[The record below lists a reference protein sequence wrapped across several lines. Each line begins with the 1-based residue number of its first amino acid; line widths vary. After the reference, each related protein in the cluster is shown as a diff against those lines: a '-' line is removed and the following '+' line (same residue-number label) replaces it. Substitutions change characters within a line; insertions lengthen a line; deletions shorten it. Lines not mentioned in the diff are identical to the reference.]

1 MSPPAQASSDSFIP
15 KESPSASRASLL
27 FPSSSEQSDLDV
39 YSSSSA
45 VVHGTH
51 GNGNGH
57 GHGHVSGNGSS
68 GSHVHAQA
76 QFEGQSQTHP
86 ALHSAYPDV
95 HMASIDQASGQ
106 GQRQR
111 PQAHHRPKHPLP
123 STSHAIPRRD
133 PFFGEGMGMGMGM
146 DDDEYTDSD
155 YDSDGDE
162 SSSASRSDDGGPF
175 EDSSDSNSDDNL
187 DKALVAPNKT
197 LFVRLPL
204 STYNYTCLLP
214 FAERIR
220 RFPTLRP
227 YVCLSASQ
235 AHVCANG
242 TQRASKTLIVVSRST
257 SLIGRKPVF
266 FLPFPQ

>member
-1 MSPPAQASSDSFIP
+1 MSPPTQTSSDSFIP

-51 GNGNGH
+51 GNG
-57 GHGHVSGNGSS
+57 HGHVSGNGS
-68 GSHVHAQA
+68 GGGHVHAQA
-76 QFEGQSQTHP
+76 QFQGQSQTHP

-106 GQRQR
+106 GQSQR
-111 PQAHHRPKHPLP
+111 PQAHHRPKHPVP

-133 PFFGEGMGMGMGM
+133 PFFGEGMGMGM

-197 LFVRLPL
+197 LFVRLTL

-227 YVCLSASQ
+227 DVCLSASQ
-235 AHVCANG
+235 AHISANG
-242 TQRASKTLIVVSRST
+242 TQRASKTLFVVSRSA
-257 SLIGRKPVF
+257 SLIGRQPFF
-266 FLPFPQ
+266 FLPFSQQQQQG